1 MKDFE
6 IPTGNAHRKQ
16 TGNKT
21 DLPGR
26 IWHGRSSDLP
36 GNPNLPE
43 RLFQLPDD
51 ALIDLADAFLIDLHY
66 LAVVGH
72 ESVDLALNVGSLG
85 VYGG

>member
-6 IPTGNAHRKQ
+6 IPTGTPPDTKRTFRA
-16 TGNKT
+16 G
-21 DLPGR
+21 

-51 ALIDLADAFLIDLHY
+51 ALIDFADAFLIDLHY